1 MTSLINYGMVGEGED
16 AFIGNIH
23 RIAASID
30 NHYHIS
36 WVSFRSDP
44 ERSIRFGNRINLF
57 SDRCYPDF
65 KEMVVKE
72 SAREDG
78 IEAVVTVTPNN

>member
-1 MTSLINYGMVGEGED
+1 MTSLINYGMVGGGRD
-16 AFIGNIH
+16 TFIGNLH

-36 WVSFRSDP
+36 WGSFRSDP
-44 ERSIRFGNRINLF
+44 ESSIRFGNRLNIF
-57 SDRCYPDF
+57 SDRCYSDF
-65 KEMVVKE
+65 KEMAVNE

-78 IEAVVTVTPNN
+78 IEAVETITPNN

>member
-1 MTSLINYGMVGEGED
+1 MTSLINYGMVGGGRD
-16 AFIGNIH
+16 AFIGNLH

-36 WVSFRSDP
+36 WGRFRSDP
-44 ERSIRFGNRINLF
+44 ESSIRFGNQLNIF
-57 SDRCYPDF
+57 SDRCYSDF
-65 KEMVVKE
+65 KEMVVNE

>member
-1 MTSLINYGMVGEGED
+1 MTSLINYGMVGGGRD
-16 AFIGNIH
+16 AFIGNLH

-36 WVSFRSDP
+36 WGSFRSDP
-44 ERSIRFGNRINLF
+44 ESSIRFGNRLNIF
-57 SDRCYPDF
+57 SDRCYSDF
-65 KEMVVKE
+65 KEMAVNE